1 MLRPG
6 RDPARCPDKGRYVKE
21 QKGNGMH
28 EGARKRASKV
38 DKSDKI
44 SPISRAQGN
53 ADDDKSAPKSGRRRR
68 QQMASE
74 GGQMSKLTGIALK
87 CAQLVPSAMFA
98 SPAAVVRSKALSLP
112 QKIAILRRWE
122 FDVRQRS
129 EASRALA
136 VGVEVGLLEEVR
148 VALADLGAPA
158 DPSEIRP
165 LRVPVAA
172 H

>member
-1 MLRPG
+1 
-6 RDPARCPDKGRYVKE
+6 
-21 QKGNGMH
+21 
-28 EGARKRASKV
+28 
-38 DKSDKI
+38 
-44 SPISRAQGN
+44 
-53 ADDDKSAPKSGRRRR
+53 
-68 QQMASE
+68 
-74 GGQMSKLTGIALK
+74 MSKLTGTALK

-129 EASRALA
+129 GAGPALT

-148 VALADLGAPA
+148 AALADLDAPV
-158 DPSEIRP
+158 DPSETRRV
-165 LRVPVAA
+165 RVPVAA

>member
-1 MLRPG
+1 M
-6 RDPARCPDKGRYVKE
+6 RYVKE
-21 QKGNGMH
+21 TKGNGMH
-28 EGARKRASKV
+28 DAARKRLSEV
-38 DKSDKI
+38 DNNDKI
-44 SPISRAQGN
+44 SPISGTEATTNGDQDAARN
-53 ADDDKSAPKSGRRRR
+53 GRRRR

-129 EASRALA
+129 AARRALV
-136 VGVEVGLLEEVR
+136 VGDETRLLAEVES
-148 VALADLGAPA
+148 ALADLGASTSPPRSQRA
-158 DPSEIRP
+158 R
-165 LRVPVAA
+165 VAA